1 MQTVQKII
9 MQKLPE
15 YSKNQ
20 RLLANYILE
29 NLQTIP
35 LLSVND
41 VANKAGVSSATVVR
55 FSRVLGYQ
63 GYLEFRNH
71 LMELLKESLSP
82 AEKFKATI
90 SKKAEYQDPLHQIAH
105 QVVQNINLSLQQNDI
120 KDFKHIVTHLRE
132 ADNVY
137 CMGLGI
143 SKYLAE
149 IMSYQLKLYLKRSF
163 AMSGDSLSFAEQ
175 IMLLTPR
182 DLIIAFSFPPYSRQT
197 VEAAQLAKSLNIPVI
212 SFTDKKTAPIVQ
224 YSVHVLI
231 AKTDNILFTNSLGA
245 ISVLMNALVTEIAF
259 TEEKKVLK
267 GLQKIDKFVNDP
279 RYFY

>member
-1 MQTVQKII
+1 MQNVQKII
-9 MQKLPE
+9 MKKLPD

-20 RLLANYILE
+20 KLLANYILE

-35 LLSVND
+35 LLSVNEL
-41 VANKAGVSSATVVR
+41 ANKSGVSSATVVR

-71 LMELLKESLSP
+71 LMDLLKESLSP
-82 AEKFKATI
+82 ADKFKATI
-90 SKKAEYQDPLHQIAH
+90 SKKEEYHDSLHKIAQ
-105 QVVQNINLSLQQNDI
+105 QVVQNINLSLQQNNLQ
-120 KDFKHIVTHLRE
+120 DFKHIVSHLRE
-132 ADNVY
+132 AENIH
-137 CMGLGI
+137 CIGLGI

-149 IMSYQLKLYLKRSF
+149 IMAYQLKLYLKKSY
-163 AMSGDSLSFAEQ
+163 AMSGDSLSFPEQ
-175 IMLLTPR
+175 IVLLTPR

-197 VEAAQLAKSLNIPVI
+197 VEAAQLAHQRKIPVV

-224 YSVHVLI
+224 YSLHVLI

-245 ISVLMNALVTEIAF
+245 ISMLINALITEIVL

-267 GLQKIDKFVNDP
+267 GLQTIDKYVNDP